1 MALRVVAI
9 PQANQNQDLLQ
20 RILSVRALGLEAVI
34 ETVQNLYLAHLLLSF
49 YLLQII
55 ITTGLYIFRFSYY
68 FAFSYASSE
77 STSQEMDPSSQNS
90 IGSFYL
96 SQLIAA

>member
-1 MALRVVAI
+1 MALRVVPI

-55 ITTGLYIFRFSYY
+55 ITMGLYIFHFSYY

-77 STSQEMDPSSQNS
+77 PASQEMDPSSQNS